1 MTIQDKIDE
10 VVGAVAGALEKSQIQ
25 EDEKAQILD
34 GVKALGFQW
43 QEANAHGR
51 AACIL
56 LGLLDGHYSPDLM
69 VKFVRECVELKQFDE
84 LSAKEIAGSY
94 FTFKKIPMPEY
105 AALIDLLMVQAIEG
119 EAGEYQEKVGYK
131 KPKVELVYDPAI
143 ADEYR
148 AEQEAK
154 AGEAA
159 ADKSRNGGN
168 VKHYVEVADQLP
180 EEAKADADNHTE
192 TVKAPAR
199 KQAGVKTAARV
210 AAAGKKTV
218 AQTRKKTTGAA
229 DGK

>member
-10 VVGAVAGALEKSQIQ
+10 VVGAVAGALEKSQIR

-119 EAGEYQEKVGYK
+119 EAGEYQEKVGYE
-131 KPKVELVYDPAI
+131 KPKVELVYDPSI

-154 AGEAA
+154 AE
-159 ADKSRNGGN
+159 D
-168 VKHYVEVADQLP
+168 VKHHIEVADQLP
-180 EEAKADADNHTE
+180 EEARTDTDDHTG
-192 TVKAPAR
+192 TAKAPAR

-210 AAAGKKTV
+210 AAVGKKTV
-218 AQTRKKTTGAA
+218 VQTRKKTTGAA